1 MACNKCYQKSTL
13 EAYSVV
19 SQELA
24 VDQSIEFDGFTQT
37 GTSIKLAGNTG
48 VRLAPGLYQIIVNAS
63 AGGTGTVTLQLF
75 RNGVAIPNAIGS
87 GISAGPTNL
96 VPLSLG
102 NIIDVKR
109 SCKCVDNTTL
119 LTIKNVG
126 VAATMAD
133 INVDI
138 VKLA

>member
-1 MACNKCYQKSTL
+1 MACRMYQKSTL
-13 EAYSVV
+13 EVYNV
-19 SQELA
+19 SSQDLE
-24 VDQSIEFDGFTQT
+24 VDQNVAFEGFNQTGESIELVGTT
-37 GTSIKLAGNTG
+37 GI
-48 VRLAPGLYQIIVNAS
+48 RLAPGLYQIIVNAS
-63 AGGTGTVTLQLF
+63 AGGTGTVTFQLF

-102 NIIDVKR
+102 NIIDVR
-109 SCKCVDNTTL
+109 SSCRCVDNRTL

-126 VAATMAD
+126 VAATVAD

>member
-1 MACNKCYQKSTL
+1 MSCKCYQKSTL
-13 EAYSVV
+13 EAFSVS
-19 SQELA
+19 SQEVG
-24 VDQSIEFDGFTQT
+24 VDANVEFDNYVQT
-37 GTSIKLAGNTG
+37 GTSIRPFGTTSI
-48 VRLAPGLYQIIVNAS
+48 RLKPGLYQIIVNAS
-63 AGGTGTVTLQLF
+63 AGGTGTVTFQLY

-102 NIIDVKR
+102 NIVDVKK
-109 SCKCVDNTTL
+109 SCSCVDNTTI

-126 VAATMAD
+126 VAATVAD
-133 INVDI
+133 INVDV

>member
-1 MACNKCYQKSTL
+1 MTCKCYQKSTL
-13 EAYSVV
+13 EAFSIT

-24 VDQSIEFDGFTQT
+24 VNENVEFDGYNQT
-37 GTSIKLAGNTG
+37 GTSIEPVGTTG
-48 VRLAPGLYQIIVNAS
+48 VRLKPGLYQIIVNAS
-63 AGGTGTVTLQLF
+63 AGGTGTVTLQLY

-102 NIIDVKR
+102 NIVDVKK
-109 SCKCVDNTTL
+109 SCKCIDNTTV

>member
-1 MACNKCYQKSTL
+1 MACKCYQKSTL
-13 EAYSVV
+13 EAFNIS

-24 VDQSIEFDGFTQT
+24 VDANVEFDNYTQT
-37 GTSIKLAGNTG
+37 GTSISPLGTTSI
-48 VRLAPGLYQIIVNAS
+48 RLKPGLYQIIVNAS
-63 AGGTGTVTLQLF
+63 AGGTGTVTFQLY

-109 SCKCVDNTTL
+109 SCQCVDNTTI

-126 VAATMAD
+126 VAATVAD
-133 INVDI
+133 INVNV